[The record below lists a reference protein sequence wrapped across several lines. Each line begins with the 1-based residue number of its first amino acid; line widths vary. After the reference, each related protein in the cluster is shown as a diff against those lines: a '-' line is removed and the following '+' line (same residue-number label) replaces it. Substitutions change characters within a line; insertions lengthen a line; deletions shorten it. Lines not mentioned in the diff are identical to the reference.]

1 MGDIYRHR
9 DPAVQWRAAAPAFSF
24 DYEDEMAHALIVD
37 DDLDVV
43 EWLQEVA
50 RMEGFTV
57 ARAQSLREARIEL
70 GRQRPDVLLTDLRL
84 PDGQGIELV
93 SELEKPEATEV
104 IIVTGHATVDSAVAA
119 LRAGASDYLVK
130 PADLERVQAVLRHA
144 KKTSALQH
152 EIGELRDALR
162 KLGRFGK
169 ILGSSQRMQVLYD
182 QLSRVAPTS
191 ATALLVGESGTG
203 KELASSTIHELSRRR
218 EAAFLPLNCG
228 AVAPQLIESELFGH
242 ERGSFTGADRQHK
255 GFFERANGGTIFL
268 DEITEMPMELQ
279 VKLLRVLETG
289 SFMRVGGTGLINT
302 DVRVVAATNREP
314 EKAVADGKL
323 REDLYHRLNV
333 FPIRLPPLRER
344 GTDIE
349 QLAQYFLDELN
360 RIEGTSKSFSRDAL
374 VRLYQHNWPG
384 NVREL
389 RNYVQ
394 RAYIMADDVIE
405 CDVAVSDPTPKS
417 DDGTT
422 ITIRVGTPLEEVE
435 RRVTMATLVY
445 CGHVKRKAAEI
456 LGVSLKTLYNRLEAY
471 NGKELAGGAKDV
483 DAADRAEMARE
494 SARG

>member
-1 MGDIYRHR
+1 
-9 DPAVQWRAAAPAFSF
+9 
-24 DYEDEMAHALIVD
+24 MAHALIID
-37 DDLDVV
+37 DDPDVV

-50 RMEGFTV
+50 RMEGFSV
-57 ARAQSLREARIEL
+57 ARAQSLRDARIEL
-70 GRQRPDVLLTDLRL
+70 GRQRPDVLLTDLAL
-84 PDGQGIELV
+84 PDGEGIELLR
-93 SELEKPEATEV
+93 ELEKPEATEV
-104 IIVTGHATVDSAVAA
+104 IVITGHATVDSAVAA
-119 LRAGASDYLVK
+119 LRAGASDYLIK

-152 EIGELRDALR
+152 EIGELRDELR
-162 KLGRFGK
+162 RLGRFGR

-182 QLSRVAPTS
+182 QLTRVAPTS
-191 ATALLVGESGTG
+191 ATVMLIGESGTG
-203 KELASSTIHELSRRR
+203 KELAAQTTHELSRRR
-218 EAAFLPLNCG
+218 ASAFLPLNCG

-289 SFMRVGGTGLINT
+289 TVNRVGGTQPIAS
-302 DVRVVAATNREP
+302 DVRVICATNREP
-314 EKAVADGKL
+314 ERAVSDGKL

-333 FPIRLPPLRER
+333 FPIRLPPLRDRE
-344 GTDIE
+344 TDIE
-349 QLAQYFLDELN
+349 QLAQFFLDELN
-360 RIEGTSKSFSRDAL
+360 RAEGTHKTFSRDAL
-374 VRLYQHNWPG
+374 VRLYQYGWPG

-394 RAYIMADDVIE
+394 RAFIMADDVID
-405 CDVAVSDPTPKS
+405 CDITLTDAPPKP

-435 RRVTMATLVY
+435 RRVTMATLAY

-456 LGVSLKTLYNRLEAY
+456 LGVSLKTLYNRLETY
-471 NGKELAGGAKDV
+471 NGRDAGGRSPSSAKEEEE
-483 DAADRAEMARE
+483 AESGRD
-494 SARG
+494 SLR

>member
-1 MGDIYRHR
+1 
-9 DPAVQWRAAAPAFSF
+9 
-24 DYEDEMAHALIVD
+24 MAHALIID
-37 DDLDVV
+37 DDADIV

-57 ARAQSLREARIEL
+57 ARAQTLRDARIEL
-70 GRQRPDVLLTDLRL
+70 GRQRPDVLLTDLAL
-84 PDGQGIELV
+84 PDGEGIELLR
-93 SELEKPEATEV
+93 ELDKPEATEV
-104 IIVTGHATVDSAVAA
+104 IIITGHATVDSAVAA

-152 EIGELRDALR
+152 EIGELRDELR
-162 KLGRFGK
+162 RMGRFGR

-182 QLSRVAPTS
+182 QLTRVAPTS
-191 ATALLVGESGTG
+191 ATVMLIGESGTG
-203 KELASSTIHELSRRR
+203 KELAAQTIHELSRRR
-218 EAAFLPLNCG
+218 TSAFLPLNCG

-289 SFMRVGGTGLINT
+289 AVNRVGGTQPIAS
-302 DVRVVAATNREP
+302 DVRVICATNREP
-314 EKAVADGKL
+314 ERAVTDGKL

-333 FPIRLPPLRER
+333 FPVRLPPLRDRE
-344 GTDIE
+344 TDIE
-349 QLAQYFLDELN
+349 QLAQFFLEELN
-360 RIEGTSKSFSRDAL
+360 RAEGTHKTFSRDAL
-374 VRLYQHNWPG
+374 VRLYQYGWPG

-389 RNYVQ
+389 RNFVQ
-394 RAYIMADDVIE
+394 RAFIMADDVIE
-405 CDVAVSDPTPKS
+405 GDITLNDAPAPKP

-435 RRVTMATLVY
+435 RRVTMATLAY

-456 LGVSLKTLYNRLEAY
+456 LGVSLKTLYNRLETY
-471 NGKELAGGAKDV
+471 NGRDTGGSRAPSQSKDEET
-483 DAADRAEMARE
+483 DTGRDSLR
-494 SARG
+494 

>member
-1 MGDIYRHR
+1 
-9 DPAVQWRAAAPAFSF
+9 
-24 DYEDEMAHALIVD
+24 MAHALIVD
-37 DDLDVV
+37 DDPDVV
-43 EWLQEVA
+43 DWLQEVA

-57 ARAQSLREARIEL
+57 ARALSLREARIEL

-84 PDGQGIELV
+84 PDGEGIELV
-93 SELEKPEATEV
+93 RELEKPEATEV
-104 IIVTGHATVDSAVAA
+104 IVVTGHATVDSAVAA

-144 KKTSALQH
+144 KKTSALQQ
-152 EIGELRDALR
+152 EIGILRDELRR
-162 KLGRFGK
+162 LGRFGR
-169 ILGSSQRMQVLYD
+169 ILGNSPRMQVLYD
-182 QLSRVAPTS
+182 QLTRVAPTS
-191 ATALLVGESGTG
+191 ATVMLIGESGTG
-203 KELASSTIHELSRRR
+203 KELAAATIHELSRRR
-218 EAAFLPLNCG
+218 EAPFLPLNCG

-289 SFMRVGGTGLINT
+289 TVMRVGGTQQIASE
-302 DVRVVAATNREP
+302 VRVICATNRDP
-314 EKAVADGKL
+314 EKAITDGKL
-323 REDLYHRLNV
+323 REDLFHRLNV

-344 GTDIE
+344 DTDLE

-360 RIEGTSKSFSRDAL
+360 RVEGTNKTFSRDAL
-374 VRLYQHNWPG
+374 VRLYQHPWPG

-389 RNYVQ
+389 KNFVQ
-394 RAYIMADDVIE
+394 RNFIMADDVIE
-405 CDVAVSDPTPKS
+405 CEMTVTEPTPKS

-435 RRVTMATLVY
+435 RRVTMATLAY

-456 LGVSLKTLYNRLEAY
+456 LGVSLKTLYNRLETY
-471 NGKELAGGAKDV
+471 GGKDAGEKEESV
-483 DAADRAEMARE
+483 AAND
-494 SARG
+494 SH

>member
-1 MGDIYRHR
+1 
-9 DPAVQWRAAAPAFSF
+9 
-24 DYEDEMAHALIVD
+24 MAHALIVD
-37 DDLDVV
+37 DDSDVV

-57 ARAQSLREARIEL
+57 ARAQSLRDARIEL
-70 GRQRPDVLLTDLRL
+70 GRQRPDVLLTDLAL
-84 PDGQGIELV
+84 PDGEGIELLR
-93 SELEKPEATEV
+93 ELEKPEATEV
-104 IIVTGHATVDSAVAA
+104 IVITGHATVDSAIAA

-152 EIGELRDALR
+152 EIGELRDELR
-162 KLGRFGK
+162 RLGRFGR
-169 ILGSSQRMQVLYD
+169 ILGGSQRMQVLYD

-191 ATALLVGESGTG
+191 ATVMLIGESGTG
-203 KELASSTIHELSRRR
+203 KELAAQTIHELSRRR
-218 EAAFLPLNCG
+218 TSAFLPLNCG

-289 SFMRVGGTGLINT
+289 SVNRVGGTQPIASE
-302 DVRVVAATNREP
+302 VRVISATNREP
-314 EKAVADGKL
+314 EKAVTDGKL

-333 FPIRLPPLRER
+333 FPIRLPPLRDRE
-344 GTDIE
+344 TDIE
-349 QLAQYFLDELN
+349 QLAQFFLDELN
-360 RIEGTSKSFSRDAL
+360 RAEGTHKTFSRDAL
-374 VRLYQHNWPG
+374 VRLYQYGWPG

-394 RAYIMADDVIE
+394 RAFIMADDVIE
-405 CDVAVSDPTPKS
+405 CDITATDAPPKA

-435 RRVTMATLVY
+435 RRVTMATLAY

-456 LGVSLKTLYNRLEAY
+456 LGVSLKTLYNRLETY
-471 NGKELAGGAKDV
+471 NGRDSGGRTPSAAKEEE
-483 DAADRAEMARE
+483 DAEAARD
-494 SARG
+494 SLR

>member
-1 MGDIYRHR
+1 
-9 DPAVQWRAAAPAFSF
+9 
-24 DYEDEMAHALIVD
+24 MAHALIVD
-37 DDLDVV
+37 DDPDVV

-50 RMEGFTV
+50 RMEGFTI
-57 ARAQSLREARIEL
+57 ARAHSLREARIEL

-84 PDGQGIELV
+84 PDGEGIELV
-93 SELEKPEATEV
+93 RELEKPDATEV
-104 IIVTGHATVDSAVAA
+104 IVVTGHATVDSAVAA

-152 EIGELRDALR
+152 EIGSLRDELR
-162 KLGRFGK
+162 KLGRFGR
-169 ILGSSQRMQVLYD
+169 ILGSSPCMQTAYD

-191 ATALLVGESGTG
+191 ATVLLIGESGTG
-203 KELASSTIHELSRRR
+203 KELAAQTLHDLSRRR
-218 EAAFLPLNCG
+218 EAPFLPLNCG

-255 GFFERANGGTIFL
+255 GFFERANGGSIFL

-289 SFMRVGGTGLINT
+289 SFTRVGGTQPISS
-302 DVRVVAATNREP
+302 DVRVIAATNREP

-333 FPIRLPPLRER
+333 FPVRLPPLRER
-344 GTDIE
+344 GSDIE

-360 RIEGTSKSFSRDAL
+360 RVEGTHKTFSRESL
-374 VRLYQHNWPG
+374 VRLYQHTWPG

-394 RAYIMADDVIE
+394 RAYIMADDQIE
-405 CDVAVSDPTPKS
+405 CDIGSSTEAPKS
-417 DDGTT
+417 EDGTT
-422 ITIRVGTPLEEVE
+422 VTIRVGTPLEEVE
-435 RRVTMATLVY
+435 RRVTMATLAY

-471 NGKELAGGAKDV
+471 GGKDPGDQEANGKGAASAV
-483 DAADRAEMARE
+483 GSATRGAEPTQGDAAH
-494 SARG
+494 

>member
-1 MGDIYRHR
+1 
-9 DPAVQWRAAAPAFSF
+9 
-24 DYEDEMAHALIVD
+24 MAHALIVD
-37 DDLDVV
+37 DDPDVV
-43 EWLQEVA
+43 DWLQEVA

-57 ARAQSLREARIEL
+57 ARAHSIRDARIEL

-84 PDGQGIELV
+84 PDGEGIELV
-93 SELEKPEATEV
+93 RELEKPEATEV
-104 IIVTGHATVDSAVAA
+104 IVVTGHATVDSAVAA

-130 PADLERVQAVLRHA
+130 PADLDRVQAVLRHA

-152 EIGELRDALR
+152 EIGELREELR
-162 KLGRFGK
+162 KLGRFGR
-169 ILGSSQRMQVLYD
+169 ILGSSPRMQVLYD

-191 ATALLVGESGTG
+191 ATVMLIGESGTG
-203 KELASSTIHELSRRR
+203 KELAAQTVHELSRRR
-218 EAAFLPLNCG
+218 DAPFLPLNCG

-289 SFMRVGGTGLINT
+289 TVMRVGGTQTIASE
-302 DVRVVAATNREP
+302 VRVICATNREP
-314 EKAVADGKL
+314 EKAVTDGKL

-349 QLAQYFLDELN
+349 QLAQFFLDDLN
-360 RIEGTSKSFSRDAL
+360 RVEGTNKTFSRDAL
-374 VRLYQHNWPG
+374 VRLYQHPWPG

-389 RNYVQ
+389 KNTVQ
-394 RAYIMADDVIE
+394 RTYIMADDVIE
-405 CDVAVSDPTPKS
+405 FDTAVTDTTPKTD

-435 RRVTMATLVY
+435 RRVTMATLAY

-456 LGVSLKTLYNRLEAY
+456 LGVSLKTLYNRLETY
-471 NGKELAGGAKDV
+471 TGKDAVGAEAKDEAV
-483 DAADRAEMARE
+483 GAQD
-494 SARG
+494 

>member
-1 MGDIYRHR
+1 
-9 DPAVQWRAAAPAFSF
+9 
-24 DYEDEMAHALIVD
+24 MAHALIVD
-37 DDLDVV
+37 DDPDVV
-43 EWLQEVA
+43 DWLQEVA

-57 ARAQSLREARIEL
+57 ARAHSIRDARIEL

-84 PDGQGIELV
+84 PDGEGIELMR
-93 SELEKPEATEV
+93 ELEKPEATEV

-130 PADLERVQAVLRHA
+130 PADLDRVQAVLRHA

-152 EIGELRDALR
+152 EIGELREELR
-162 KLGRFGK
+162 KLGRFGR
-169 ILGSSQRMQVLYD
+169 ILGSSPRMQVLYD

-191 ATALLVGESGTG
+191 ATVMLIGESGTG
-203 KELASSTIHELSRRR
+203 KELAAQTVHELSRRR
-218 EAAFLPLNCG
+218 DAPFLPLNCG

-255 GFFERANGGTIFL
+255 GFFERANAGTIFL

-289 SFMRVGGTGLINT
+289 TVMRVGGSQMIAS
-302 DVRVVAATNREP
+302 DVRVICATNREP

-333 FPIRLPPLRER
+333 FPIRLPPLRDR

-349 QLAQYFLDELN
+349 QLAQFFLDDLN
-360 RIEGTSKSFSRDAL
+360 RAEATNKTFSRDAL
-374 VRLYQHNWPG
+374 IRLYQHPWTG

-389 RNYVQ
+389 KNYVQ
-394 RAYIMADDVIE
+394 RTYIMADDVIE
-405 CDVAVSDPTPKS
+405 FDVAVTDTAPKT

-435 RRVTMATLVY
+435 RRVTMATLAY
-445 CGHVKRKAAEI
+445 CGQVKRKAAEI
-456 LGVSLKTLYNRLEAY
+456 LGVSLKTLYNRLETY
-471 NGKELAGGAKDV
+471 TGKEAVGSEAKDEAV
-483 DAADRAEMARE
+483 GARD
-494 SARG
+494 

>member
-1 MGDIYRHR
+1 
-9 DPAVQWRAAAPAFSF
+9 
-24 DYEDEMAHALIVD
+24 MAHALIVD
-37 DDLDVV
+37 DDPDVV
-43 EWLQEVA
+43 DWLQEVA

-57 ARAQSLREARIEL
+57 ARAHSIRDARIEL

-84 PDGQGIELV
+84 PDGEGIELV
-93 SELEKPEATEV
+93 RELEKPEATEV

-130 PADLERVQAVLRHA
+130 PADLDRVQAVLRHA

-152 EIGELRDALR
+152 EIGELREELR
-162 KLGRFGK
+162 KLGRFGR
-169 ILGSSQRMQVLYD
+169 ILGSSPRMQVLYD

-191 ATALLVGESGTG
+191 ATVMLIGESGTG
-203 KELASSTIHELSRRR
+203 KELAAATVHELSRRR

-289 SFMRVGGTGLINT
+289 TVMRVGGTQTIASE
-302 DVRVVAATNREP
+302 VRVICATNREP
-314 EKAVADGKL
+314 EKAVSDGKL

-333 FPIRLPPLRER
+333 FPIRLPPLRDR

-349 QLAQYFLDELN
+349 QLAQFFLDDLN
-360 RIEGTSKSFSRDAL
+360 KNEGTNKTFSRDAL
-374 VRLYQHNWPG
+374 VRLYQHPWPG

-389 RNYVQ
+389 KNYVQ
-394 RAYIMADDVIE
+394 RTYIMADDIIE
-405 CDVAVSDPTPKS
+405 FDVAVSDTAPKT

-435 RRVTMATLVY
+435 RRVTMATLAY
-445 CGHVKRKAAEI
+445 CGQVKRKAAEI
-456 LGVSLKTLYNRLEAY
+456 LGVSLKTLYNRLETY
-471 NGKELAGGAKDV
+471 TGKEQLGVDGKDEAV
-483 DAADRAEMARE
+483 
-494 SARG
+494 SAQDSGR

>member
-1 MGDIYRHR
+1 
-9 DPAVQWRAAAPAFSF
+9 
-24 DYEDEMAHALIVD
+24 MAHALIVD
-37 DDLDVV
+37 DDADVV
-43 EWLQEVA
+43 DWLQEVA

-57 ARAQSLREARIEL
+57 ARAHSLRDARIEL

-84 PDGQGIELV
+84 PDGEGIELAR
-93 SELEKPEATEV
+93 ELEKPEATEV

-144 KKTSALQH
+144 KKTSALQQ
-152 EIGELRDALR
+152 EIGVLRDELRR
-162 KLGRFGK
+162 LGRFGR
-169 ILGSSQRMQVLYD
+169 ILGSSPRMQVLYD
-182 QLSRVAPTS
+182 QLTRVAPTS
-191 ATALLVGESGTG
+191 ATVMLIGDSGTG
-203 KELASSTIHELSRRR
+203 KELAAATVHELSRRR
-218 EAAFLPLNCG
+218 DAAFLPLNCG

-279 VKLLRVLETG
+279 VKLLRVLE
-289 SFMRVGGTGLINT
+289 
-302 DVRVVAATNREP
+302 
-314 EKAVADGKL
+314 KAVADNKL

-344 GTDIE
+344 DTDIE
-349 QLAQYFLDELN
+349 QLAQYFLDALN
-360 RIEGTSKSFSRDAL
+360 KEEATNKSFSRDAL
-374 VRLYQHNWPG
+374 VRLYQHSWPG

-389 RNYVQ
+389 KNYVQ
-394 RAYIMADDVIE
+394 RTFIMADDIIE
-405 CDVAVSDPTPKS
+405 LDVAISDAPPKT

-435 RRVTMATLVY
+435 RRVTMATLAY

-456 LGVSLKTLYNRLEAY
+456 LGVSLKTLYNRLETY
-471 NGKELAGGAKDV
+471 NGKEELGPEGKDEAVGAQD
-483 DAADRAEMARE
+483 
-494 SARG
+494 SAR

>member
-1 MGDIYRHR
+1 
-9 DPAVQWRAAAPAFSF
+9 
-24 DYEDEMAHALIVD
+24 MAHALIVD
-37 DDLDVV
+37 DDTDVV

-84 PDGQGIELV
+84 PDGEGIELV
-93 SELEKPEATEV
+93 SELEKPDATEV

-144 KKTSALQH
+144 KKTSALQQ

-182 QLSRVAPTS
+182 QLSRVSPTS
-191 ATALLVGESGTG
+191 ATALLIGESGTG
-203 KELASSTIHELSRRR
+203 KELAAATIHELSRRR
-218 EAAFLPLNCG
+218 EASFLPLNCG

-289 SFMRVGGTGLINT
+289 SFMRVGGTQLIST

-344 GTDIE
+344 GTDME
-349 QLAQYFLDELN
+349 QLAQCFLDDLN
-360 RIEGTSKSFSRDAL
+360 RIEGTNKTFSRDAL

-394 RAYIMADDVIE
+394 RAYIMADDIIE
-405 CDVAVSDPTPKS
+405 CDVAVSEPQPKS
-417 DDGTT
+417 DDATT

-471 NGKELAGGAKDV
+471 NGKDGISKEALLDEV
-483 DAADRAEMARE
+483 RDAADGGR
-494 SARG
+494 